1 LSYFIARYAGWWG
14 HEHATRFTMP
24 PTFSAITGAQGYQ
37 QSCPSALATAS
48 LLGSLQLI
56 KDVGMIPVLRERSL
70 KLTGYLE
77 TRLVQSKFY
86 VPPTEVVSK
95 YPSSAASHS
104 STGFTI
110 ITPSDPESRG
120 AQLSLLI
127 LPSGSGVMQRVSAEL
142 ASYGVI
148 GDKREPDVIRLAPT
162 PLYNTLRDCERA
174 VCYLDQILQTL

>member
-1 LSYFIARYAGWWG
+1 
-14 HEHATRFTMP
+14 MP

-56 KDVGMIPVLRERSL
+56 KDVGMMPVLRERSI

-86 VPPTEVVSK
+86 VQPVEVASK
-95 YPSSAASHS
+95 YPPGATSCSPP
-104 STGFTI
+104 GFTI

-127 LPSGSGVMQRVSAEL
+127 LPPGSGVMQQVSAAL

-148 GDKREPDVIRLAPT
+148 GDRREPDAIRMAPI
-162 PLYNTLRDCERA
+162 PLYTTLRDCERTA
-174 VCYLDQILQTL
+174 SYLDQILETLQSN